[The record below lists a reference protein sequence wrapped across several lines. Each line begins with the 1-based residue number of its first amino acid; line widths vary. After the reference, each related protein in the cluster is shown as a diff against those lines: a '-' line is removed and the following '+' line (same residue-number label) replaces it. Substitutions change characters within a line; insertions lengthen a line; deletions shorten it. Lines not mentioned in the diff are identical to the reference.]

1 METEKVLV
9 AMSGGVDSSVAAKL
23 LTDAGFSCIGCTM
36 KLYDNEDAGIP
47 KANTCCSLDDVEDA
61 RSVAYRLGMPYYVFN
76 FSDDFR
82 EKVIDRFAA
91 QYCMGMTPNPCI
103 DCNRCMKFA
112 KLFDRADILRCSHIA
127 TGHYARIERSGEKY
141 LLKKALD
148 PSKDQSYVLYALTQD
163 ELAHTQ
169 LPLGGLSKAETRR
182 IAQEQ
187 GFFNAE
193 KPDSQDICF
202 VPDGDYAAFI
212 RRFTGKTYVGGD
224 FVDRDG
230 KRLGTHRGS
239 IGYTV
244 GQRRGL
250 GIAAGR
256 PRYVTAIQP
265 EMNRVVLGDNADL
278 FHRELDVRAQ
288 LDRLRPAA
296 RAAPRQGEGALPP
309 DRAARDSH
317 RHGRG
322 SRPRR
327 RHDRQ
332 SVNVK
337 QHKTIPASVKAGIVL
352 CTKALHADVRRL
364 VGRDGAQ
371 GSGRGLD
378 LQADAPGAEADRLER
393 LGARV
398 DDGRKLFFHADRA
411 ASAVDIARQR
421 QQLLLRQHRD
431 RFFPDRRRSLFQIQL
446 LGNRHKEDIVR
457 AGFSGRDE
465 RFEHASRIQPERG
478 RDLRAG
484 ERAAVVAMR
493 RIRLLFAFQLPNG
506 IRFVHIKALLLLHE
520 ALDFRVSG
528 KAAQ

>member
-1 METEKVLV
+1 
-9 AMSGGVDSSVAAKL
+9 MSGGVDSSVAAL
-23 LTDAGFSCIGCTM
+23 LLKSAGNECIGCTM
-36 KLYDNEDAGIP
+36 KLYSNEDAGIS
-47 KANTCCSLDDVEDA
+47 KGHTCCSLDDVEDA

-212 RRFTGKTYVGGD
+212 RRFTGKTYADGD

-230 KRLGTHRGS
+230 KRLGTHHGI

-256 PRYVTAIQP
+256 PLYVTAIQP
-265 EMNRVVLGDNADL
+265 ETNRVVLGDNADL
-278 FHRELDVRAQ
+278 FRRELDVRA
-288 LDRLRPAA
+288 LNWIAFDRPPARLRAKVKVRYRQTEQPATITVT
-296 RAAPRQGEGALPP
+296 GE
-309 DRAARDSH
+309 DR
-317 RHGRG
+317 
-322 SRPRR
+322 
-327 RHDRQ
+327 
-332 SVNVK
+332 
-337 QHKTIPASVKAGIVL
+337 
-352 CTKALHADVRRL
+352 VR
-364 VGRDGAQ
+364 VCF
-371 GSGRGLD
+371 
-378 LQADAPGAEADRLER
+378 DAPQ
-393 LGARV
+393 
-398 DDGRKLFFHADRA
+398 RA
-411 ASAVDIARQR
+411 IT
-421 QQLLLRQHRD
+421 
-431 RFFPDRRRSLFQIQL
+431 
-446 LGNRHKEDIVR
+446 
-457 AGFSGRDE
+457 AG
-465 RFEHASRIQPERG
+465 Q
-478 RDLRAG
+478 
-484 ERAAVVAMR
+484 AAVFYDGDTVLGGGT
-493 RIRLLFAFQLPNG
+493 IDK
-506 IRFVHIKALLLLHE
+506 V
-520 ALDFRVSG
+520 
-528 KAAQ
+528 